1 MTKPPHELPAADRRF
16 RFADGAHD
24 AFSRDVQRLA
34 APILAD
40 PQRRKRGRRLLHAKA
55 AAWAAVLAASYGA
68 LLAAPVSGWAC
79 LALAAIAA
87 FAALML
93 AISAGHDAAHGAFF
107 ASPRA
112 NRALTIATFGLLGVD
127 GNLWQRR
134 HNGSH
139 HAFPNVTGCDVD
151 IDQNPVIRL
160 SPHHARRPWQRW
172 QHFYAP
178 LAYALVQLHS
188 IMVGDAIY
196 LFRRRV
202 ANIIRERPSWSDAAI
217 FAGTKVTYAL
227 LALGLP
233 MAALARPWWQ
243 VACGWL
249 AISTLTSLTFVVLLI
264 GTHFVEASTHPLAAA
279 DGAIAGSWAR
289 HQLATSLDWHPESRL
304 ANALS
309 GGANAHAAHHLFPRV
324 PHVHYVVLTPIIRA
338 AARRHSVPYNHA
350 SFAAMIAS
358 HFRFLRGLAR
368 EPGDAGRGPAGLA
381 IAPLMH

>member
-1 MTKPPHELPAADRRF
+1 MIKSPRGLPMIDRRF
-16 RFADGAHD
+16 RFAGGAHD
-24 AFSRDVQRLA
+24 AFSREVQRLA

-55 AAWAAVLAASYGA
+55 AAWAGLLTVSYGW
-68 LLAAPVSGWAC
+68 LLAAPANGWVC

-93 AISAGHDAAHGAFF
+93 AISAGHDAAHGVFLT
-107 ASPRA
+107 SPRA
-112 NRALTIATFGLLGVD
+112 NRAVVIATFGLVGVD

-139 HAFPNVTGCDVD
+139 HAFPNVSGCDVD

-172 QHFYAP
+172 QHYYAP
-178 LAYALVQLHS
+178 LAYGLVQLHS
-188 IMVGDAIY
+188 ILIGDAIY

-202 ANIIRERPSWSDAAI
+202 ANIIRERPAWPDVAI
-217 FAGTKVTYAL
+217 FAGTKAAYAL

-233 MAALARPWWQ
+233 ALALARPWWQ

-264 GTHFVEASTHPLAAA
+264 GTHFVEASAHPLAAA
-279 DGAIAGSWAR
+279 DGLIAGSWAH
-289 HQLATSLDWHPESRL
+289 HQLATSLDWHPDSRL

-324 PHVHYVVLTPIIRA
+324 PHVHYVALTPIIRDV
-338 AARRHSVPYNHA
+338 ARRRGVPYNRA
-350 SFAAMIAS
+350 SFAGMIAS
-358 HFRFLRGLAR
+358 HFRFLHGLSRA
-368 EPGDAGRGPAGLA
+368 PGCPPLA
-381 IAPLMH
+381 TRSLMH